1 MLRLWRFTVFLQATQ
16 RMRGEQNREAAEDIA
31 HQIFVHMDKD
41 RTASLSKREFIRGAQ
56 SSPEVMDLLKTRS
69 T

>member
-1 MLRLWRFTVFLQATQ
+1 
-16 RMRGEQNREAAEDIA
+16 MRGEQNREAAEDIA